1 MLGSATLMAFIP
13 VTDMVEARR
22 FYETTL
28 GLPVLE
34 ETPFALVVDA
44 HGTKVRITPVP
55 DLRPQPFTVA
65 GWEVDDIGATVAEL
79 VSRGVEFNRYAGM
92 EQEVDGVWVSPNG
105 DRVAWFGDPDANTL
119 SLTQFARG

>member
-28 GLPVLE
+28 GLPVTD

-55 DLRPQPFTVA
+55 DLRPQPFTIA
-65 GWEVDDIGATVAEL
+65 GWVVPDIGATVAGL

-92 EQEVDGVWVSPNG
+92 EQGIDGVWVSPNG
-105 DRVAWFGDPDANTL
+105 DRVAWFGDPDGNTL
-119 SLTQFARG
+119 SLTQFI